1 MTLQTNANPNL
12 QQGASNATRSINILD
27 YWKILRRGIWTIVA
41 VFTIVVGLVALW
53 TFTQVPVYRSVATVE
68 VRTDVRKILPGQD
81 SGGLG
86 VNSFSWSAEE
96 RFYNTQIE
104 ILKSR
109 DLADRVVKR
118 MGLGADPMFQGT
130 KSPGEILAA
139 MVRAVPRT
147 DTGIIEISLMGT
159 KPQRITDI
167 TNVVAEEYKNRN
179 IERARNSQRE
189 LIVDMGKQVE
199 ELSKSAQDAEKQKY
213 TEGER
218 SNLYVPDNQA
228 DVLGSSLRQ
237 LMDSNTKTK
246 IEVGELDAVLRSID
260 AVKAAGGDLL
270 TVKEIGSQPS
280 VVSLVGQR
288 SDLEKDIEGLRV
300 KYLPSHPDL
309 KKRVN
314 ELDVVKQKL
323 ADEVV
328 RIVTAYRENRN
339 VKAALLNRLDS
350 EIQSTKT
357 QILEAGKRST
367 EFGIASRDASTK
379 AK

>member
-1 MTLQTNANPNL
+1 AQARGRHHRLREGLLLHPGRSPKARQVRAQAGAHSDAGDRHGRGAHGLGEPGRGQALPQRGRPGQASDLPEGHREGKNPWRSARAGGQHHRFATDPLGRIQADTGRKTLQTYANPNL

-260 AVKAAGGDLL
+260 AVK
-270 TVKEIGSQPS
+270 
-280 VVSLVGQR
+280 
-288 SDLEKDIEGLRV
+288 
-300 KYLPSHPDL
+300 
-309 KKRVN
+309 
-314 ELDVVKQKL
+314 
-323 ADEVV
+323 
-328 RIVTAYRENRN
+328 
-339 VKAALLNRLDS
+339 
-350 EIQSTKT
+350 
-357 QILEAGKRST
+357 
-367 EFGIASRDASTK
+367 
-379 AK
+379 